1 MKCLLCPAEIDE
13 LKAFPP
19 TPGPQGQMIEDII
32 GKWNHSQALV
42 TWTHV
47 ALTAQKGGGSMSI
60 LSGHVC
66 PAHPVKPGSVA
77 LVAMPLVA
85 APVEVALPKAAPAGT
100 PPTSQAKPEAVA
112 APTTQTATS
121 TPKVK
126 EK

>member
-19 TPGPQGQMIEDII
+19 SPGPQGQMIEDVM
-32 GKWNHSQALV
+32 GKWNHSQLLV

-60 LSGHVC
+60 LSGHIC

-77 LVAMPLVA
+77 LVA
-85 APVEVALPKAAPAGT
+85 APVETAPKAAPAGN
-100 PPTSQAKPEAVA
+100 PPTAPAKQEAQTA
-112 APTTQTATS
+112 QPTTATAT
-121 TPKVK
+121 PKGK
-126 EK
+126 ETK

>member
-60 LSGHVC
+60 LSGHIC
-66 PAHPVKPGSVA
+66 PAHPIKPGSVA
-77 LVAMPLVA
+77 LVAA
-85 APVEVALPKAAPAGT
+85 SVETAQKVVPAGT
-100 PPTSQAKPEAVA
+100 PPTPQLKQETPAVVPS
-112 APTTQTATS
+112 PTATATS
-121 TPKVK
+121 KGK

>member
-19 TPGPQGQMIEDII
+19 SPGPQGQMIEDVM

-42 TWTHV
+42 AWTHV

-66 PAHPVKPGSVA
+66 PAHTIKPGSVA
-77 LVAMPLVA
+77 LVAAQVA
-85 APVEVALPKAAPAGT
+85 AAPKAAESGT
-100 PPTSQAKPEAVA
+100 PPTSPAKSEAPVA
-112 APTTQTATS
+112 QTPTATA
-121 TPKVK
+121 TPKGK
-126 EK
+126 ENK